1 MMMEQPEAFLSLSL
15 SLETITAEGTR
26 VPGREVLT

>member
-1 MMMEQPEAFLSLSL
+1 MEQPEAFLSP

>member
-1 MMMEQPEAFLSLSL
+1 MMMEQPEAFPSL